1 MECWYA
7 INTKPHKE
15 SFCEKNFQRISLETF
30 YPRLKEKRVIR
41 RKYIW
46 TTGPLFPGY
55 IFCRFN
61 LDLHYRDVQYTQ
73 GVKRIVTF
81 GERPTPVG
89 EEIISAIKNRCQDEQ
104 IVTINPPELWPG
116 KEVEIME
123 GPLAGLRAIF
133 DQSLPGKDR
142 VVLLLNAMAYQAR
155 IVIPQRSLIPLPD

>member
-15 SFCEKNFQRISLETF
+15 SLCEQNLQCLSLETF
-30 YPRLKEKRVIR
+30 FPKLKEKRLIR

-89 EEIISAIKNRCQDEQ
+89 EEIISEIKHRCKDDQ
-104 IVTINPPELWPG
+104 IIILDPPELRPG
-116 KEVEIME
+116 KEVEIIE
-123 GPLAGLRAIF
+123 GPLAGLKAIF
-133 DQSLPGKDR
+133 KQYLPGKDR
-142 VVLLLNAMAYQAR
+142 VVLLLNAMAYQAK
-155 IVIPQRSLIPLPD
+155 IVIPQGNLIPLPD